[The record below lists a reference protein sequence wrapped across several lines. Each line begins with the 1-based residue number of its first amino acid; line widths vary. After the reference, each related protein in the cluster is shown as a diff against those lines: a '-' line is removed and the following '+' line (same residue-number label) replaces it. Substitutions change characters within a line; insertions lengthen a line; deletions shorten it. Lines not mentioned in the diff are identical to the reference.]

1 MTIASRA
8 RYWLPLVP
16 LFALLG
22 ATYWLN
28 QQVLPEPAK
37 PDSSKRHDPDAIV
50 ENFSATKLN
59 EQGAPSFVMA
69 ATKMLHYPDD
79 DSTTLE
85 APRITMLS
93 AGQPAIH
100 AVAKRATISSK
111 GDEVFLHDAVEVLR
125 EASAQQDKLTLQ
137 TEYLRIV
144 PDQDLATTD
153 RAVTIVDAHNIVHA
167 TGMEMDNK
175 TRTLKLLSQ
184 VKSEHVPNK
193 Q

>member
-8 RYWLPLVP
+8 RYWLPLLP
-16 LFALLG
+16 LFGLLG

-59 EQGAPSFVMA
+59 ELGVPSFIIA

-85 APRITMLS
+85 APRITLLS
-93 AGQPAIH
+93 SGQPAIH
-100 AVAKRATISSK
+100 AVADRATISSN
-111 GDEVFLHDAVEVLR
+111 GDEVFLHDAVEVQR
-125 EASAQQDKLTLQ
+125 EASKKQDKLTLQ

-144 PDQDLATTD
+144 PDQDLADTD
-153 RAVTIVDAHNIVHA
+153 RAVTIVDAHDIVHA
-167 TGMEMDNK
+167 TGMEMDSK
-175 TRTLKLLSQ
+175 TRILKLLSQ
-184 VKSEHVPNK
+184 VRSENVPNK
-193 Q
+193 R